1 MTPRLSEKI
10 RRNSVRTNIYFSP
23 ITNIIRATKYI
34 QIIFKLFKIFE
45 YLNQGLV
52 KGAELCLNPYFFA
65 GWSSTL
71 SMLKIKIDFWN
82 KELLLLQDLCGFQV
96 FCQPFISRKFPWINS
111 GWEDVCCD
119 PAGAHLLSVHGR
131 AWLRLRQN
139 LRCSGGSD
147 TAPLLTLTPA
157 QLWVV
162 TTISCTQ
169 QIFMSSE
176 CQVMK
181 WLSSKL
187 N

>member
-1 MTPRLSEKI
+1 MTLLFFWHLVVRSSVVFHPPSNYRVSEKS
-10 RRNSVRTNIYFSP
+10 RV
-23 ITNIIRATKYI
+23 
-34 QIIFKLFKIFE
+34 IFPQLGVVLMTID
-45 YLNQGLV
+45 NGS
-52 KGAELCLNPYFFA
+52 NPDEVM
-65 GWSSTL
+65 G
-71 SMLKIKIDFWN
+71 
-82 KELLLLQDLCGFQV
+82 
-96 FCQPFISRKFPWINS
+96 QPFISRKFPWINS

-181 WLSSKL
+181 WWSSIL